1 MRDKLKDKIRTIL
14 IVFLLTVF
22 TFLIFC
28 KQQKSKWQGTIEE
41 VDGVTIVKNPKEP
54 IYTADV
60 LNFEEELSIP
70 GPEGKDE
77 PMFSQI
83 RGIAVDEEERIY
95 ILDIKEGHIKVF
107 DRLGNY
113 LNTIGKKGQGPGEMQ
128 YPAFISITP
137 RNEIVIEDPA
147 VRRLTFYSLEGE
159 YLKNISTAGG
169 LMVDMKIDSL
179 GNVIGTMVVREEE
192 NPRYELVKCDSEL
205 NKLFT
210 IGTSPLPK
218 PGKYNPFIPV
228 MVWALADNDRIVFG
242 YPKEYEI
249 KILDAEGNAEMRIS
263 QNYDP
268 VAVAEEEIK
277 EIEKERKGSPD
288 NRELD
293 VPSHHPAYRW
303 IIVDDVNRLWVR
315 TWEKPSIGEGFYY
328 DVFDTE
334 LKYIAKVPLKQTPLV
349 FMKGKLFTI
358 EEDEEGFQVVK
369 RHKINWRI

>member
-1 MRDKLKDKIRTIL
+1 
-14 IVFLLTVF
+14 
-22 TFLIFC
+22 
-28 KQQKSKWQGTIEE
+28 